1 MRLSLAMVAAGLLM
15 ISQLDGAHAL
25 EKSSVFKGTDLV
37 GMHVEE
43 RDGKRLGEI
52 KDLVV
57 DPTDGEIDYVVLD
70 YGGFLGVGHK
80 YFAVPWK
87 ALTFTGDMKRVIL
100 DVTNKDLERA
110 PGFDKDNWP
119 DLNSRDLAIMI
130 YEFYGVPM
138 PSGRMPDKTSAH

>member
-1 MRLSLAMVAAGLLM
+1 MRLSLMMVVAGILM
-15 ISQLDGAHAL
+15 ISQLDRAYAL
-25 EKSSVFKGTDLV
+25 DKSEVLKGSDLI
-37 GMHVEE
+37 GMNVEE

-57 DPTDGEIDYVVLD
+57 NPTDGEIDYIVLD

-100 DVTNKDLERA
+100 DVTNKDLKQA

-119 DLNSRDLAIMI
+119 DLSGRDLAIMI

-138 PSGRMPDKTSAH
+138 PSGRTPAKTPAH